1 MCEYLKLNLSVNFEP
16 HDTNSATSTEAD
28 GEIEH
33 SLDDLAADVEPV
45 DGLPSLDVLEHADPL
60 VCDGLQVGVI
70 ARDDRGRSRGGGLG
84 LGLPLGVLSGS
95 GALTH
100 PVGGGEVVQEA
111 AGGMERRRG
120 KEAGCAL
127 PDEREASPEAN

>member
-1 MCEYLKLNLSVNFEP
+1 M
-16 HDTNSATSTEAD
+16 
-28 GEIEH
+28 GEIKL
-33 SLDDLAADVEPV
+33 SLDGLAADVEPV
-45 DGLPSLDVLEHADPL
+45 EGLPCLDLLEHADPL
-60 VCDGLQVGVI
+60 VRDGLQVGFI
-70 ARDDRGRSRGGGLG
+70 ARDDRGGSRGGGLGLG

-100 PVGGGEVVQEA
+100 PVGGGEVVEEA
-111 AGGMERRRG
+111 AGGTGRRRG

>member
-1 MCEYLKLNLSVNFEP
+1 M
-16 HDTNSATSTEAD
+16 
-28 GEIEH
+28 GEIKL
-33 SLDDLAADVEPV
+33 SLDGLAADVEPV
-45 DGLPSLDVLEHADPL
+45 EGLPCLDLLEHADPL

-70 ARDDRGRSRGGGLG
+70 ARDDRGRSRGGG

-120 KEAGCAL
+120 KEAGPPGCVL

>member
-1 MCEYLKLNLSVNFEP
+1 M
-16 HDTNSATSTEAD
+16 EAD

-45 DGLPSLDVLEHADPL
+45 DGLPSLDLLEHADPL
-60 VCDGLQVGVI
+60 VCDSLQVGVV
-70 ARDDRGRSRGGGLG
+70 ARDDRGRSRGGGFG
-84 LGLPLGVLSGS
+84 LGLPLGFLSGS

-111 AGGMERRRG
+111 AGGVAGRG
-120 KEAGCAL
+120 GG
-127 PDEREASPEAN
+127 DWTRGM

>member
-1 MCEYLKLNLSVNFEP
+1 MNLIRQQ
-16 HDTNSATSTEAD
+16 ARKQM
-28 GEIEH
+28 GEIKL
-33 SLDDLAADVEPV
+33 SLDGLAADVEPV
-45 DGLPSLDVLEHADPL
+45 EGLPCLDLLEHADPL
-60 VCDGLQVGVI
+60 VRDGLQVGFI

-84 LGLPLGVLSGS
+84 LGVLSGS

-100 PVGGGEVVQEA
+100 PVGAGEVVEEA
-111 AGGMERRRG
+111 AGGTGRRRG

>member
-1 MCEYLKLNLSVNFEP
+1 MTLIRQQARKQM
-16 HDTNSATSTEAD
+16 
-28 GEIEH
+28 GEIKL
-33 SLDDLAADVEPV
+33 SLDGLAADVEPV
-45 DGLPSLDVLEHADPL
+45 EGLPCLDLLEHADPL
-60 VCDGLQVGVI
+60 VRDGLQVGFI
-70 ARDDRGRSRGGGLG
+70 ARDDRGGSRGGGLV

-100 PVGGGEVVQEA
+100 PVGGGEVVEEA
-111 AGGMERRRG
+111 AGGTGRRRG

>member
-1 MCEYLKLNLSVNFEP
+1 MVK
-16 HDTNSATSTEAD
+16 
-28 GEIEH
+28 IEH

-45 DGLPSLDVLEHADPL
+45 EGLPSLDLLEHADPL
-60 VCDGLQVGVI
+60 VCDSLQVGVV
-70 ARDDRGRSRGGGLG
+70 ARDDRGRSRGGGFG
-84 LGLPLGVLSGS
+84 LGFLSGS

-100 PVGGGEVVQEA
+100 PVGGGEVVEEA
-111 AGGMERRRG
+111 AGGTGRRRG